1 YLSSATPE
9 VVPTQGTVI
18 GDALKMC
25 YAAFNAKEKKYKSI
39 IVISDGEDHD
49 ENAVTLSKAIG
60 AEGVMI
66 NTIGIGSPEGAMIV
80 DPETNDVK
88 KDATGRPVIT
98 KLNETE

>member
-1 YLSSATPE
+1 MT
-9 VVPTQGTVI
+9 
-18 GDALKMC
+18 KMPLP
-25 YAAFNAKEKKYKSI
+25 YPKRLA
-39 IVISDGEDHD
+39 
-49 ENAVTLSKAIG
+49 

-98 KLNETE
+98 KLNETELKNIAANG